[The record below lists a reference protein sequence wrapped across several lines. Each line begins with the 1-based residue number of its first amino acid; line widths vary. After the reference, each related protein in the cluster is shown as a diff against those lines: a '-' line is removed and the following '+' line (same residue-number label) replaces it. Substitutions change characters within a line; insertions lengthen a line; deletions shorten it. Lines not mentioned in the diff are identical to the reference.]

1 MDILAELRS
10 RFAPALAPLAADIAP
25 LLAMIRPTQ
34 DARFGDFQANMAM
47 PIAKSS
53 SKPPRDVA
61 TDILSRLDVAD
72 LCEPPELAGP
82 GFINL
87 TVRTD
92 RLQQE
97 TSKLVADE
105 RLGVPEIVDPRTV
118 VIDFSSPNVAKP
130 MHVGHLRSTVIGD
143 ALVRVYRFLGHR
155 VIGDNHIGDWGTQFG
170 MILYGYKHQLDST
183 VFDDEPV
190 NELTRLARLY
200 RLVNQL
206 SDYHAAREALPRTVQ
221 QIAEKETEIAAA
233 ETALDP
239 KDKEAK
245 KRVGK
250 LRSDLMAL
258 QETRNSLSAKC
269 DAVASDPRLQ
279 ALAEAHPRI
288 AVNARLETAKLHAG
302 DSENAALWHQF
313 LPKCLEAL
321 HRVYERLGV
330 TFDQELG
337 ESFYQ
342 PMLASVVEELHSQ
355 GLAVESDG
363 ATCVFNEG
371 FAAPFIVRKADGA
384 FLYATSDLATIR
396 YRVEQWQAQAM
407 LYVVDKRQSEHFEQ
421 LFATA
426 KRWGYDNVDFRH
438 VSFGA
443 ILGDDKR
450 PFKTR
455 SGDTVGLESLL
466 DEAVER
472 AYGIVSQGDD
482 AKPNGPELAEV
493 ERRRIAEIVGLG
505 GIKYADL
512 KHNRD
517 SDYVFSWDK
526 MLSTTGDTA
535 TYMQYAYARV
545 NGIARRGGVDSTDL
559 RKGETS
565 ISLDAPEERALALQ
579 LNRFAEA
586 IDGVARDNR
595 PNVLTDYLF
604 SLAGAF
610 TSFYDKCPVLKAE
623 TAELRRSRL
632 ILCDLTARTIKMGL
646 ELLGIE
652 VSERM

>member
-10 RFAPALAPLAADIAP
+10 RFGSAIAAFATEDDSF
-25 LLAMIRPTQ
+25 LSMIRPAQ

-47 PIAKSS
+47 PLAKLL
-53 SKPPRDVA
+53 SKPPREVA
-61 TDILSRLDVAD
+61 SEIVSRLDVAD
-72 LCEPPELAGP
+72 LCDSPEVAGP

-87 TVRTD
+87 RVRAD
-92 RLQQE
+92 RLAQE
-97 TSKLVADE
+97 TSRLVADK
-105 RLGVPEIVDPRTV
+105 RLGVVPVAEPRTV
-118 VIDFSSPNVAKP
+118 VVDFSSPNVAKP

-155 VIGDNHIGDWGTQFG
+155 AISDNHIGDWGTQFG
-170 MILYGYKHQLDST
+170 MILYGYKHLLDRES
-183 VFDDEPV
+183 FEREPV
-190 NELTRLARLY
+190 AELSRLY

-206 SDYHAAREALPRTVQ
+206 SEYHTARAELPELERR
-221 QIAEKETEIAAA
+221 IAAA
-233 ETALDP
+233 EEDIASFEAALDP
-239 KDKEAK
+239 KDKDAK
-245 KRVGK
+245 KRLGK
-250 LRSDLMAL
+250 LRNELTALREEQQFSEAKRDAIEHNLDL
-258 QETRNSLSAKC
+258 K
-269 DAVASDPRLQ
+269 
-279 ALAEAHPRI
+279 ALADAHPKI
-288 AVNARLETAKLHAG
+288 AVEARLETAKLHSG
-302 DSENAALWHQF
+302 DPDNTELWRRF
-313 LPKCLEAL
+313 LPACLDAL
-321 HRVYERLGV
+321 HRVYDRLGV
-330 TFDQELG
+330 TFDEELG
-337 ESFYQ
+337 ESYYQ
-342 PMLASVVEELHSQ
+342 PLLASVVDELASK
-355 GLAVESDG
+355 GLASESDG

-371 FAAPFIVRKADGA
+371 FTAPFIVRKADGA
-384 FLYATSDLATIR
+384 FLYATTDLATIK
-396 YRVEQWQAQAM
+396 YRIEQWQAQAM
-407 LYVVDKRQSEHFEQ
+407 LYVVDKRQSDHFEQ
-421 LFATA
+421 LFVTA
-426 KRWGYDNVDFRH
+426 HRWGYDDVVFKH
-438 VSFGA
+438 VSFGT
-443 ILGDDKR
+443 ILGDDKK

-472 AYGIVSQGDD
+472 AYRIVSEGDD
-482 AKPNGPELAEV
+482 AKPDGPELPEE
-493 ERRRIAEIVGLG
+493 ERCRIAEIVGLG

-545 NGIARRGGVDSTDL
+545 NGIARRGGVDAAEL
-559 RKGETS
+559 RAHDATV
-565 ISLDAPEERALALQ
+565 SLDAPEERALALQ

-586 IDGVARDNR
+586 IDGVVRDDR

-632 ILCDLTARTIKMGL
+632 VLCDLTARTIAKGL
-646 ELLGIE
+646 NLLGIA